1 MKRNNSEWDEG
12 KKLKR
17 VEKGTDKSGKHR
29 KSLYNMLS
37 EYEDEDD
44 LDSDSD
50 YGEVSHNYVG
60 NFSYD
65 KRR

>member
-1 MKRNNSEWDEG
+1 MKRNNTEWDQD

-37 EYEDEDD
+37 EYEEEYSDSDEDD
-44 LDSDSD
+44 M
-50 YGEVSHNYVG
+50 SHNYVG

>member
-1 MKRNNSEWDEG
+1 MKRNNTEWDEG

-17 VEKGTDKSGKHR
+17 VEKGTNKAGKHR
-29 KSLYNMLS
+29 KNIYNMLS
-37 EYEDEDD
+37 EYEEEY

-50 YGEVSHNYVG
+50 DSDVNHNYVG
-60 NFSYD
+60 NFGYD